1 MKVKERIF
9 TRFESN
15 RIFKRI
21 LSSIYTS
28 MRQWSRIEIEKIERE
43 KRLKNTTWKRIENDE
58 RKSRRCQGRKE
69 ASMRRKKMIK
79 YDSKIKN
86 SNDSRAK
93 SFQTAIIT
101 CPSRGT
107 IKENSRTRR
116 ETGHPP
122 SAPPLETH
130 FHWPESNRKRGWW
143 GDGIVGRQD
152 VCDVF
157 IARGRGEGGVT
168 SEEQGRNSG
177 NGES

>member
-1 MKVKERIF
+1 MI
-9 TRFESN
+9 SN
-15 RIFKRI
+15 RNRRDRTRK
-21 LSSIYTS
+21 
-28 MRQWSRIEIEKIERE
+28 K
-43 KRLKNTTWKRIENDE
+43 LKNTTWKRIENNE
-58 RKSRRCQGRKE
+58 RKSRRGRKE